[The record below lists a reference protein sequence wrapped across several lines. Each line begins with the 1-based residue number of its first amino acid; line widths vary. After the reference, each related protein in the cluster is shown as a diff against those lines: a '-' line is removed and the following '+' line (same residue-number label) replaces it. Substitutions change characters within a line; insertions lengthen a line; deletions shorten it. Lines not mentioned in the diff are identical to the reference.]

1 VSDESLRLAH
11 AGACDREGQSKVAPE
26 YVPASLPAHED
37 ELRVAHEGR
46 PTLAEQWKQE
56 WKVYP

>member
-11 AGACDREGQSKVAPE
+11 ATACDREGQSKVAPE
-26 YVPASLPAHED
+26 YVPASLPIHQD

-46 PTLAEQWKQE
+46 PTLAEQRKQE

>member
-26 YVPASLPAHED
+26 YQSASLPTHQD

-46 PTLAEQWKQE
+46 PTLAEQRKQE